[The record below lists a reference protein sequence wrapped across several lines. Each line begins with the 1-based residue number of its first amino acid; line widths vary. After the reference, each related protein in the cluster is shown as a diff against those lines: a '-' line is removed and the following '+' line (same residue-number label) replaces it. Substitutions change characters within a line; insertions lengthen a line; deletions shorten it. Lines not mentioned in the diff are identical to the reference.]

1 MFITQ
6 IEQLNEMLLNA
17 EKEITFY
24 EEVLKKRKEEAR
36 DLRAGLASLERIQA
50 KYDDKVEDEAS
61 CVSV

>member
-6 IEQLNEMLLNA
+6 IEQLNEMFLNA
-17 EKEITFY
+17 ETEITFY

-61 CVSV
+61 CVPV